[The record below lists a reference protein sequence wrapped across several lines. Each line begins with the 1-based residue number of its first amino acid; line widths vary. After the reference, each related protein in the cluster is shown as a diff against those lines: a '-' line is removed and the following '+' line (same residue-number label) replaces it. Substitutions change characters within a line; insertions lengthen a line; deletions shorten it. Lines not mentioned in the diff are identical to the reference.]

1 MDDLISRQAAI
12 DAAKDWYDG
21 LICGSFRGLEKRLK
35 ALPSAQS
42 NNGYSDGFADGY
54 KRGLTDAQPERK
66 RGEWTDDNACPF
78 CGFHPWYERDIHT
91 LSFCPN
97 CGAKMEGEQ

>member
-1 MDDLISRQAAI
+1 MKHGRLI
-12 DAAKDWYDG
+12 DADALKEYF
-21 LICGSFRGLEKRLK
+21 FRPYYNEE
-35 ALPSAQS
+35 S
-42 NNGYSDGFADGY
+42 NSNIDIGHIIDDQPTVNSS
-54 KRGLTDAQPERK
+54 AQPERK

-97 CGAKMEGEQ
+97 CGARMEV